1 MSLNFIYT
9 DLILSLSSAVILP
22 HIGSATLET
31 RVEMAKRAARNLVN
45 GLLGREME
53 AEVQLD

>member
-1 MSLNFIYT
+1 M
-9 DLILSLSSAVILP
+9 LSRSSAVILP